1 MKEDEKLEIVLCILD
16 TIQWVSTILHGSD
29 LCSYL
34 FVSRLLLVAYTWS
47 LQMKIN
53 IFWKK
58 QKTMSKCT
66 GRLHNDLL
74 RNSYI
79 YLMYVTVTWVKGWW

>member
-1 MKEDEKLEIVLCILD
+1 MKEDEKLENVLCILD

-58 QKTMSKCT
+58 KTNNEQVYWKTC
-66 GRLHNDLL
+66 LDLL